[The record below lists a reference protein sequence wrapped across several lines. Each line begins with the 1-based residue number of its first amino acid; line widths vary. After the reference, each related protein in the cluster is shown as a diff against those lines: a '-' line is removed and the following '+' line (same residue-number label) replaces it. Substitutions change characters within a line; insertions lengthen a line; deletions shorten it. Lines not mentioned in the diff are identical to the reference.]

1 MWFGRQGRSNV
12 RMRVDV
18 GISLPSTFLCTRWI
32 WTTPSGSKKDLISVS
47 LSETKSSW
55 VTTPLHKFNV
65 GWGSTLTWRPAKDL
79 TEEIA
84 SICRSV
90 LASRRTLPSRCR
102 VTFFKLPQ
110 TPSILRANFRPL
122 TLFIVLPSSIHESS
136 RKRCFVGWVAAKK
149 TRKSDSFFFYASPLS
164 GYGRGH
170 GFLFCWVVVLGLST
184 RIRES
189 PAPWCIRGLG
199 WTVENI
205 LVLRDRAVNPPNP
218 QPGGPERHQ

>member
-149 TRKSDSFFFYASPLS
+149 LGKVIPFSSTR
-164 GYGRGH
+164 R
-170 GFLFCWVVVLGLST
+170 LFPVMEEGMVFDFAGLSFWGWA
-184 RIRES
+184 
-189 PAPWCIRGLG
+189 PASG
-199 WTVENI
+199 
-205 LVLRDRAVNPPNP
+205 RAPLPDASEAWA
-218 QPGGPERHQ
+218 GPLKTF